1 MNYPNELAKHLA
13 SLPWDLNPTH
23 GFMEHAGRYIAVRGD
38 KVWHVRQVTSK
49 FSGAIL
55 LWEVWCE
62 GDMVN
67 IASSRGRRILNRK
80 LRQEKRTVRKQEK
93 IRKSSAFSQQNLL
106 IQRWLTP
113 EPKTTINIQVNGNVK
128 LRSDGTDGS
137 WIGD

>member
-13 SLPWDLNPTH
+13 SFPWDLNPSQSSI
-23 GFMEHAGRYIAVRGD
+23 GYRGKYIAIRGD

-49 FSGAIL
+49 FTDAII

-62 GDMVN
+62 GDMVS
-67 IASSRGRRILNRK
+67 IVSFRGRRILNRK
-80 LRQEKRTVRKQEK
+80 LRQEKRATRKQEK